1 MELVMLRA
9 YGRERDRTI
18 ASFNRELTSIVGLTT
33 PKDIEDA
40 VKDLYRQYVKG
51 EKPRQKTRGGVGR
64 RANASRDKAPKKQK
78 AKEDGNE
85 EEFDDDGYGSDE
97 LDDEGA
103 EENLVHEDSG
113 EAVREARRQRD
124 YMQKTVVTL
133 KRALK
138 QARGEAVTKSKA
150 AMSENSLLISECN
163 HLRKEGRQL
172 RMKLDEA
179 TQKARELEQK
189 LTAERRRARKSDD
202 VIGLD
207 SAESDRLDEG
217 SIGGVLADT

>member
-1 MELVMLRA
+1 M
-9 YGRERDRTI
+9 
-18 ASFNRELTSIVGLTT
+18 
-33 PKDIEDA
+33 
-40 VKDLYRQYVKG
+40 
-51 EKPRQKTRGGVGR
+51 GR

-138 QARGEAVTKSKA
+138 QAKGEAATKSKA

-172 RMKLDEA
+172 RVC
-179 TQKARELEQK
+179 
-189 LTAERRRARKSDD
+189 ERA
-202 VIGLD
+202 
-207 SAESDRLDEG
+207 
-217 SIGGVLADT
+217 